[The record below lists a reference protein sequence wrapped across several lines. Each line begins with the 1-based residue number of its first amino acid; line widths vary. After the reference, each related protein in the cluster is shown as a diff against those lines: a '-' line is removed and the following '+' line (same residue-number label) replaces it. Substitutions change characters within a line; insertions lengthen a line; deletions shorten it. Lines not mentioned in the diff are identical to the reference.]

1 MLFSILIPAYNAEK
15 YIINCINSIKKQTF
29 EDWECIIIDDGSK
42 DNTYNIIVKNVINDK
57 RFIVEKQLNQGV
69 ANTRNN
75 LLKMAKGDYIVW
87 IDADD
92 FVSETML
99 YNINKNILKYKAD
112 LLIFNYNIV
121 DEEKI
126 ASIRLLNRDDGI
138 IGKKEVFRH
147 FAEECNMPSFLC
159 NKIFNKNLFNNIA
172 FDNSLK
178 MLEDYEVMIS
188 LVSFAQRIVYLND
201 YLYNYRQIDSSIT
214 HNIDEHIIKRN
225 LTIRNEREKVLLKFF
240 PDLINSV
247 KIGNVYITIN
257 YIIIAKQNEYV
268 ELFKQLKEQLKKNIF
283 IYLLSNDIKL
293 KEKIK
298 ATLICINFNFYNCI
312 KNLINR

>member
-268 ELFKQLKEQLKKNIF
+268 ELFKQLKEQLKKIF
-283 IYLLSNDIKL
+283 LYIY
-293 KEKIK
+293 
-298 ATLICINFNFYNCI
+298 
-312 KNLINR
+312 